1 MHQKTLLFGPVQRL
15 SVNINPLNTMLNA
28 GGGKMVRKDKEKR
41 GDISHHAH
49 VSIRKHLKRAG
60 LEDLKS
66 STYALKA
73 LHNKAVM
80 TLL

>member
-1 MHQKTLLFGPVQRL
+1 MHQKTLLFGPAQRL
-15 SVNINPLNTMLNA
+15 IVNINPLNTMPNA
-28 GGGKMVRKDKEKR
+28 GEKLVRKDKEKR

-49 VSIRKHLKRAG
+49 VSIRKHFKRAG
-60 LEDLKS
+60 LEDLES

-73 LHNKAVM
+73 LHNKAIM